1 MKTDLTWLCGDDYEM
16 RPVIGM
22 LTGKGDYLFWTVGP
36 DNARVARLTCT
47 DAGLAVNGVREER
60 EDYYALMAA
69 IEELEEL
76 SYGETH
82 RAVTLTSV

>member
-1 MKTDLTWLCGDDYEM
+1 MTADLTWLCGDESEM

-22 LTGKGDYLFWTVGP
+22 LTGEGDYLFWTVGP
-36 DNARVARLTCT
+36 DNARVARLTYT

-60 EDYYALMAA
+60 EDFYALMAA

-76 SYGETH
+76 NDGETY